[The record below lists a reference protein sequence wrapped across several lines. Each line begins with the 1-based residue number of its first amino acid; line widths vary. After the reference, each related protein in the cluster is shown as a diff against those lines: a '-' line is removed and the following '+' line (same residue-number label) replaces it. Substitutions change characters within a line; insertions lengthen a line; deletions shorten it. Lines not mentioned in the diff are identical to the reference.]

1 MKRFH
6 TTRFD
11 CAVLLGIV
19 FSVMLANLSV
29 FGRECAQVRGD
40 VVRLHILANS
50 DSGYDQGLKLRVRDR
65 ILNETGTLLRETQ
78 SRAEAESLIESL
90 LPEFERI
97 AEEQLRADGCSD
109 RVHAEL
115 TDMYFSARTYDGGTM
130 PAGTYRALRLT
141 IGKGEG
147 HNWWCVVFPP
157 MCVSAAVGTDVSG
170 AETLDDVLTAGE
182 MDIVSHPE
190 RYEVRLK
197 IVEWWEWLRCRIRG
211 E

>member
-65 ILNETGTLLRETQ
+65 ILAQVGGIFSAQQ
-78 SRAEAESLIESL
+78 SQADAKAAAVASLPEIEAAARAALIEAGCEAPVRAEV
-90 LPEFERI
+90 
-97 AEEQLRADGCSD
+97 CS
-109 RVHAEL
+109 
-115 TDMYFSARTYDGGTM
+115 MYFTTRQYDDLSL
-130 PAGTYRALRLT
+130 PAGIYDAVRVT
-141 IGKGEG
+141 IGTGAG
-147 HNWWCVVFPP
+147 HNWWRVVAQTGMY
-157 MCVSAAVGTDVSG
+157 MCIKQPWRNGRTSRVDNLLSLDTVRDLRAADGCNFAVGDNNCV
-170 AETLDDVLTAGE
+170 AL
-182 MDIVSHPE
+182 
-190 RYEVRLK
+190 
-197 IVEWWEWLRCRIRG
+197 
-211 E
+211 

>member
-65 ILNETGTLLRETQ
+65 ILAQVGG
-78 SRAEAESLIESL
+78 I
-90 LPEFERI
+90 
-97 AEEQLRADGCSD
+97 
-109 RVHAEL
+109 
-115 TDMYFSARTYDGGTM
+115 FSA
-130 PAGTYRALRLT
+130 
-141 IGKGEG
+141 
-147 HNWWCVVFPP
+147 
-157 MCVSAAVGTDVSG
+157 
-170 AETLDDVLTAGE
+170 
-182 MDIVSHPE
+182 
-190 RYEVRLK
+190 
-197 IVEWWEWLRCRIRG
+197 
-211 E
+211 

>member
-65 ILNETGTLLRETQ
+65 ILAQVGGIFSAQQ
-78 SRAEAESLIESL
+78 SQADAKAAAVASLPEIEAAARAALIEAGCEAPVRAEV
-90 LPEFERI
+90 
-97 AEEQLRADGCSD
+97 CS
-109 RVHAEL
+109 
-115 TDMYFSARTYDGGTM
+115 MYFTTRQYDDLSL
-130 PAGTYRALRLT
+130 PAGIYDAVRVT
-141 IGKGEG
+141 IGTGAG
-147 HNWWCVVFPP
+147 HNWWCV
-157 MCVSAAVGTDVSG
+157 M
-170 AETLDDVLTAGE
+170 
-182 MDIVSHPE
+182 
-190 RYEVRLK
+190 
-197 IVEWWEWLRCRIRG
+197 
-211 E
+211 

>member
-65 ILNETGTLLRETQ
+65 ILAQVGGIFSAQQ
-78 SRAEAESLIESL
+78 SQADAKAAAVASLPEIEAAARAALIELAVKRRCAPRFAACISQ
-90 LPEFERI
+90 R
-97 AEEQLRADGCSD
+97 GS
-109 RVHAEL
+109 
-115 TDMYFSARTYDGGTM
+115 T
-130 PAGTYRALRLT
+130 T
-141 IGKGEG
+141 I
-147 HNWWCVVFPP
+147 CP
-157 MCVSAAVGTDVSG
+157 
-170 AETLDDVLTAGE
+170 
-182 MDIVSHPE
+182 
-190 RYEVRLK
+190 
-197 IVEWWEWLRCRIRG
+197 CRQAFMTPCA
-211 E
+211 